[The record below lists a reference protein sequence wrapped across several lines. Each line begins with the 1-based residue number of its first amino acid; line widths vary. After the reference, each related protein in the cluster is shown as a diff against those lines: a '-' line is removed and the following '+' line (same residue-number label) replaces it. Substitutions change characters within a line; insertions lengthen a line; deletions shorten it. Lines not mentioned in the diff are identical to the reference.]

1 MSLIRTRLYVVLSLS
16 LLCLLPIIPEVSAT
30 GRPSPGPAAP
40 GPQSQPPAVA
50 MAGSAVG
57 GPDAFGY
64 CFRDSTVSG
73 EQYSF
78 TDISTSGT
86 ALTISDPDDTIV
98 NGVALPFTFRYY
110 GVNYASLS
118 VNTNGLLRFNY
129 TGVETTPSN
138 GAMPNPAAPNNILA
152 PYWDDLAFPAT
163 PNLRIQTIGAAG
175 ARQFIVQWT
184 GIRLFGTPAAGV
196 MTFQVR
202 LYEASNDIVFAY
214 YLAGAPPAAPGT
226 VSAALAGND
235 ATIGIENQ
243 DGSTGLLY
251 SQDTSSLSNALQ
263 IHFTPA
269 GCFSSVTATPTNTP
283 TNTPTRTA
291 TTTATRTPT
300 SGSPTATPTSMATAT
315 STPTRTA
322 TATPS
327 SGSPTAT
334 LIGTAIPTATGTPP
348 NATPNATAT
357 ITAVGTATPPARK
370 LYLPRIIR

>member
-1 MSLIRTRLYVVLSLS
+1 MRGTAAGAQPVVAAAAAPRSQS
-16 LLCLLPIIPEVSAT
+16 
-30 GRPSPGPAAP
+30 GRPASPL
-40 GPQSQPPAVA
+40 
-50 MAGSAVG
+50 AVG

-110 GVNYASLS
+110 GVNYTTLS
-118 VNTNGLLRFNY
+118 VSTNGLLRFNY
-129 TGVETTPSN
+129 TGTTTSPSN
-138 GAMPNPAAPNNILA
+138 DPLPSPAAPNNMLA
-152 PYWDDLAFPAT
+152 PYWDDLVFPSS
-163 PNLRIQTIGAAG
+163 PNLRIQTIGTAG

-184 GIRLFGTPAAGV
+184 GIRLFEHPAAGV
-196 MTFQVR
+196 MTLQVR
-202 LYEASNDIVFAY
+202 LYEGSHDIVFAY

-226 VSAALAGND
+226 VSADLAGGG

-251 SQDTSSLSNALQ
+251 SLDTSSLTNALQ

-283 TNTPTRTA
+283 TNTPTKTPTATPTPTRTA
-291 TTTATRTPT
+291 TTTPT
-300 SGSPTATPTSMATAT
+300 GGSPTTTPIGTAIPTSMATAT

-322 TATPS
+322 TA
-327 SGSPTAT
+327 SPTT
-334 LIGTAIPTATGTPP
+334 PISTAIPTSM
-348 NATPNATAT
+348 ATAT
-357 ITAVGTATPPARK
+357 STPPSRK
-370 LYLPRIIR
+370 IYLPRIIR